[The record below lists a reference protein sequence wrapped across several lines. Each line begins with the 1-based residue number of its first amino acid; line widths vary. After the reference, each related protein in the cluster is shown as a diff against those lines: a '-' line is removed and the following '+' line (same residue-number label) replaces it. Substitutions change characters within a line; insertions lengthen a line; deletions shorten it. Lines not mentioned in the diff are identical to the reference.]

1 MVQFSFVFITSVLAT
16 FATASPLARRAWPS
30 GSVTCGSNVY
40 SLAQVKSATTAGYA
54 QIDSPIGSNSY
65 PHTFNNY
72 EGLSMWCSG
81 ESDYNEWPILTSGT
95 YSGDSPGADRVV
107 FSDNG
112 IYCAVIT
119 HTGASGNNFVS
130 CAGD

>member
-54 QIDSPIGSNSY
+54 QIDSPIGSS
-65 PHTFNNY
+65 
-72 EGLSMWCSG
+72 
-81 ESDYNEWPILTSGT
+81 ES
-95 YSGDSPGADRVV
+95 RVSLV
-107 FSDNG
+107 VVRMTIVANR
-112 IYCAVIT
+112 
-119 HTGASGNNFVS
+119 
-130 CAGD
+130 